1 MIFLT
6 GGTGTVGSRLVPL
19 LLQRGVE
26 VRCLVHSTDLDRSAT
41 SGIDLVR
48 ADFDQPD
55 TYASALRGCDRLF
68 LLTPAHPKQA
78 TREIAL
84 LDAARSAG
92 VTHVVRLSVVGA
104 HRESPV
110 NFARGHA
117 EVDDHLI
124 ASGLG
129 YSILRPSGFMQV
141 HLLPQTA
148 ASEGRW
154 YGMTGDGAH
163 PFIDALDVA
172 GVAAELLAAP
182 RQDSAIYEITGPAAI
197 SMPEAAAALGRVLL
211 REVQYVDLPGEQLS
225 GALTGAGLPAYVV
238 EGVVEF
244 YAGIRAGHAATTTH
258 TAEQILGRQPIGYEE
273 FLGRDLLT
281 VTE

>member
-1 MIFLT
+1 MIFLA

-19 LLQRGVE
+19 LLQRGVGL
-26 VRCLVHSTDLDRSAT
+26 RCLVHSTEIHSSAAT
-41 SGIDLVR
+41 SGVEVVR
-48 ADFDQPD
+48 ADLDQPE
-55 TYASALRGCDRLF
+55 TYASALWGCDGLF
-68 LLTPAHPKQA
+68 LLTPPHLKQVS
-78 TREIAL
+78 REVAL

-92 VTHVVRLSVVGA
+92 VPHVVALSVIGA

-117 EVDDHLI
+117 EIDDHLV

-129 YSILRPSGFMQV
+129 YSILRPAGFMQV

-148 ASEGRW
+148 TAEGRW

-182 RQDSAIYEITGPAAI
+182 RQESTIYEITGPAAI
-197 SMPEAAAALGRVLL
+197 SMPEAAATLGRVLQ
-211 REVQYVDLPGEQLS
+211 REVQYVDLPGEQLI
-225 GALTGAGLPAYVV
+225 GALTDAGLPAYVV
-238 EGVVEF
+238 EGIVEF
-244 YAGIRAGHAATTTH
+244 YRGIRAGHAATTTH
-258 TAEQILGRQPIGYEE
+258 TAEQLLGRRPTGYEE
-273 FLGRDLLT
+273 FLRRDLSLS
-281 VTE
+281 